1 MLSSVFPISRL
12 LCIGTLLLAP
22 TVQAFHLPKFEWG
35 VGVGSLRLPQYR
47 GAKGYDNYVTP
58 LPHVVYRGDLVR
70 MDDEGLR
77 GRLFESE
84 RLRLDLS
91 VAGNV
96 PVRNPS
102 SGPRAGMPSLDLIV
116 EVGPTVDVTLWR
128 SGHRR
133 SDGEWDLQL
142 RTPMRAALSVGRPL
156 VQQQGWVFSPSV
168 DLRFQRGAGRAHRH
182 TRLSIGPLYATRRYH
197 DYFYRV
203 KNEYATPQREAYRP
217 TSGYSG
223 RRAVVSLVITTRRWF
238 IGAFARYDQLAEAVF
253 ADSPLVETQGY
264 FALGAVVSRK
274 FGWSGQR
281 ANH

>member
-1 MLSSVFPISRL
+1 MSSPNIPVFRL
-12 LCIGTLLLAP
+12 LCIGMLLAP
-22 TVQAFHLPKFEWG
+22 VAQAFHLPKFEWG

-47 GAKGYDNYVTP
+47 GARGYSNYALP
-58 LPHVVYRGDLVR
+58 IPHVVYRGDLVR

-96 PVRNPS
+96 PVRNPG
-102 SGPRAGMPSLDLIV
+102 SGPRTGMPSLDLIV
-116 EVGPTVDVTLWR
+116 EVGPTVDATLWR
-128 SGHRR
+128 SGRQHGG
-133 SDGEWDLQL
+133 GEWDLQL
-142 RTPMRAALSVGRPL
+142 RTPVRAALSVGQPL
-156 VQQQGWVFSPSV
+156 VQQQGWVFSPSL
-168 DLRFQRGAGRAHRH
+168 DLRFQRGAGHAHWH
-182 TRLSIGPLYATRRYH
+182 TKLSIGPLYATRRYH

-217 TSGYSG
+217 TGGYSG
-223 RRAVVSLVITTRRWF
+223 RRAVVSLAITTQRWF
-238 IGAFARYDQLAEAVF
+238 IGAFARYDQLAGAVF

-274 FGWSGQR
+274 LGRSEQR
-281 ANH
+281 ASH